1 MAEQKHILIL
11 ALDKKV
17 EALRMASGLTL
28 LDDAVSIAI
37 WGKLPEGADAA
48 EQLEALE
55 FAEVPM
61 TELDP
66 AETGAALSNLAAA
79 ILNSDVVYFI

>member
-1 MAEQKHILIL
+1 MAEQKRILML

-28 LDDAVSIAI
+28 LDDAIRI
-37 WGKLPEGADAA
+37 TTWGNLPQNAEAA
-48 EQLEALE
+48 EQIEALE

-66 AETGAALSNLAAA
+66 AGAGATLAGLASE
-79 ILNSDVVYFI
+79 ILNSDVVYIV

>member
-1 MAEQKHILIL
+1 MAEQKHILML

-28 LDDAVSIAI
+28 LDDRIDIVTLGS
-37 WGKLPEGADAA
+37 LPDGDDAA
-48 EQLEALE
+48 EQLEALK

-61 TELDP
+61 IGLKPEP
-66 AETGAALSNLAAA
+66 AQADMATLAARIIA
-79 ILNSDVVYFI
+79 SDVVYCV

>member
-1 MAEQKHILIL
+1 MAQQKHILVL
-11 ALDKKV
+11 ALGKKV

-28 LDDAVSIAI
+28 LDDAIRIAT
-37 WGKLPEGADAA
+37 WGKPPEGPDAA

-66 AETGAALSNLAAA
+66 ADAGAALSGLAAE
-79 ILNSDVVYFI
+79 ILDSDVVYFV